1 MKKNLQYIDLDAE
14 LIDYDTY
21 EIGNNIMKSTQ
32 NLHSI
37 IKKIDKIE
45 CYKTEHCC
53 ILGTELANFKYLHII
68 KKCINCVNE
77 TDIFKVLDCTTCN
90 SVKNKMKDCYK
101 K

>member
-1 MKKNLQYIDLDAE
+1 ML
-14 LIDYDTY
+14 
-21 EIGNNIMKSTQ
+21 
-32 NLHSI
+32 
-37 IKKIDKIE
+37 KKIDKIE

-77 TDIFKVLDCTTCN
+77 TDIFKVLECTGCN

-101 K
+101 KMKKNSKQVDGIHKLLHMVSKTMQEIP